1 MSSTNTSEMSTKMS
15 ATAAKSTKKT
25 AAKTE
30 TVAAAVAAP
39 VAAAAPAVVEA
50 AAKTKKTAKAA
61 VAAPVAAAPV
71 ATATPAT
78 ATPAVETAAVVED
91 DIIASFNKSVSQLN
105 EKIAAFKSLY
115 SEIAT
120 LGKTIEKQAARV
132 AKKAERKGRKNK
144 SAKTGNANPADCV
157 FTKPVKVTDEL
168 CSFLGQAK
176 DTTFS
181 RSEVTKGIMAYAKSH
196 NLMDKQTIKA
206 DASLRK
212 LLTLSEADNLTIL
225 NLQKYLSRHYVK
237 ATPVAA

>member
-1 MSSTNTSEMSTKMS
+1 MS

-25 AAKTE
+25 VAKTE
-30 TVAAAVAAP
+30 TVAVAV
-39 VAAAAPAVVEA
+39 AAPAVVEA
-50 AAKTKKTAKAA
+50 KATKKATKAA
-61 VAAPVAAAPV
+61 VAAAAPVAAAPV
-71 ATATPAT
+71 ATAPVAAAAPAT
-78 ATPAVETAAVVED
+78 EAVAVVED

>member
-25 AAKTE
+25 AKATE
-30 TVAAAVAAP
+30 TPVAAP
-39 VAAAAPAVVEA
+39 AVAAAAPAVEA
-50 AAKTKKTAKAA
+50 KVSKKAAKAA
-61 VAAPVAAAPV
+61 AAPVEAAPVAAV
-71 ATATPAT
+71 APAT
-78 ATPAVETAAVVED
+78 EVAAAED
-91 DIIASFNKSVSQLN
+91 DIISSFNKSVSQLN

-144 SAKTGNANPADCV
+144 SPKAAGANPADCV

-168 CSFLGQAK
+168 CSFLGKAK
-176 DTTFS
+176 GTTFS

-212 LLTLSEADNLTIL
+212 LLTLSETDNLTIL

-237 ATPVAA
+237 AAPVAA

>member
-1 MSSTNTSEMSTKMS
+1 MSTKMS
-15 ATAAKSTKKT
+15 ATAAKSTKKA

-30 TVAAAVAAP
+30 TVAAP
-39 VAAAAPAVVEA
+39 VAAAPAVVEA
-50 AAKTKKTAKAA
+50 KVTKKAAKAA
-61 VAAPVAAAPV
+61 VAAPVEAAPV
-71 ATATPAT
+71 AAPVAVAAPATEVTAT
-78 ATPAVETAAVVED
+78 ED
-91 DIIASFNKSVSQLN
+91 DIISSFNKSVSQLN

-132 AKKAERKGRKNK
+132 AKKAERKGRKAK
-144 SAKTGNANPADCV
+144 SAKAGNANPADCV

-176 DTTFS
+176 GTTFS

-212 LLTLSEADNLTIL
+212 LLTLSETDNLTIL
-225 NLQKYLSRHYVK
+225 NLQKFLSRHYVK
-237 ATPVAA
+237 AAPVAA

>member
-1 MSSTNTSEMSTKMS
+1 MSTKMS

>member
-25 AAKTE
+25 AKATE
-30 TVAAAVAAP
+30 TPAPVAAAAPAVEAKVSKKAAKAAAAPVEAAPVAAP
-39 VAAAAPAVVEA
+39 VAAAAPATE
-50 AAKTKKTAKAA
+50 
-61 VAAPVAAAPV
+61 VAAA
-71 ATATPAT
+71 
-78 ATPAVETAAVVED
+78 ED
-91 DIIASFNKSVSQLN
+91 DIISSFNKSVSQLN

-144 SAKTGNANPADCV
+144 SPKAAGANPADCV

-168 CSFLGQAK
+168 CSFLGKAK
-176 DTTFS
+176 GTTFS

-212 LLTLSEADNLTIL
+212 LLTLSETDNLTIL

-237 ATPVAA
+237 AAPVAA

>member
-1 MSSTNTSEMSTKMS
+1 MSTKMS

-50 AAKTKKTAKAA
+50 AAKTKKTTKAA
-61 VAAPVAAAPV
+61 AAAAPVEAAPVAA
-71 ATATPAT
+71 ATPAT

>member
-39 VAAAAPAVVEA
+39 IAAAVVEA
-50 AAKTKKTAKAA
+50 KATKKTAKAA
-61 VAAPVAAAPV
+61 VAAPVEAAPV
-71 ATATPAT
+71 ATATPVAAA

>member
-1 MSSTNTSEMSTKMS
+1 MSTKMS

-25 AAKTE
+25 AKATE
-30 TVAAAVAAP
+30 TPVAAP
-39 VAAAAPAVVEA
+39 AVAAAAPAVEA
-50 AAKTKKTAKAA
+50 KVSKKAAKAA
-61 VAAPVAAAPV
+61 AAPVEAAPVAAV
-71 ATATPAT
+71 APAT
-78 ATPAVETAAVVED
+78 EVAAAED
-91 DIIASFNKSVSQLN
+91 DIISSFNKSVSQLN

-144 SAKTGNANPADCV
+144 SPKAAGANPADCV

-168 CSFLGQAK
+168 CSFLGKAK
-176 DTTFS
+176 GTTFS

-212 LLTLSEADNLTIL
+212 LLTLSETDNLTIL

-237 ATPVAA
+237 AAPVAA